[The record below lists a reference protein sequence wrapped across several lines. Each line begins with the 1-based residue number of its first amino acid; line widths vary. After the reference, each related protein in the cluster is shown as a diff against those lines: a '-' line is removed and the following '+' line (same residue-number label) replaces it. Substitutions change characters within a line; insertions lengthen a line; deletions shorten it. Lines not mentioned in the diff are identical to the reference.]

1 MQRLCDDCQGVFKN
15 KQSLH
20 AHQNRTGHQQHDIA
34 NNERTNIA
42 IGQEE
47 SEEGKLTPNEAISE
61 LNENVEDLYGYLN
74 DTADVVEKNN
84 ANIANLAN
92 KYDALKVS
100 VDSFNNT
107 LNGLS
112 NWSEAQWKNALSVI
126 ATVDAA
132 NTKKFSKLHIC
143 PDCGASLHLHRS
155 NDSVNSD
162 GNILQGKSWH
172 LECPICGYYSI
183 NYLYPTWK
191 AEGGTYFPAPKK
203 HDENEQNEIVK

>member
-20 AHQNRTGHQQHDIA
+20 AHQNRTGHQQHGIA
-34 NNERTNIA
+34 NNEGTSIA
-42 IGQEE
+42 AGAGRLEDGE
-47 SEEGKLTPNEAISE
+47 VSLSEALSDT
-61 LNENVEDLYGYLN
+61 VEDVSLLQESLKHYTEHITELFS
-74 DTADVVEKNN
+74 
-84 ANIANLAN
+84 

-107 LNGLS
+107 LNRLS
-112 NWSEAQWKNALSVI
+112 NWSEAQWKNALGVI

-143 PDCGASLHLHRS
+143 PDCGASLHLHRV
-155 NDSVNSD
+155 NDSVKSD
-162 GNILQGKSWH
+162 GTIGQGRSWH
-172 LECPICGYYSI
+172 FECLICGYYTI